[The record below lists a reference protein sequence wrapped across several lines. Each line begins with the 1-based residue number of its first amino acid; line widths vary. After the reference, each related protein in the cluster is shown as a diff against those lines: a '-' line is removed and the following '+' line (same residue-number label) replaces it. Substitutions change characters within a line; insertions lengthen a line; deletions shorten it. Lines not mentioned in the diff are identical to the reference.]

1 MCFLLQLSSLPD
13 LVPALTAAEQ
23 RAAASLKW
31 RTHEK
36 LLQKYACL
44 PQVISSDQ
52 IYYRFL
58 QRMFT
63 IMMTNVSPMPL
74 IWFFLEL
81 AHILELT
88 KFSTFLK
95 SNRKLCSRPSAW
107 RGVVTFASSLGSPFQ
122 PSWRGLHRGG
132 CQHTGFKLDTVLQG
146 ETGRS
151 LNCTVTSALMCTLHV
166 SWPHLRVF
174 LKPLNISL
182 LSLSFTL

>member
-95 SNRKLCSRPSAW
+95 STAGSVHALLPGGVLFPLLPHWVLLLNPAEERAAQGRVSARWLQAWPSAPG
-107 RGVVTFASSLGSPFQ
+107 RGWQGS
-122 PSWRGLHRGG
+122 H
-132 CQHTGFKLDTVLQG
+132 
-146 ETGRS
+146 
-151 LNCTVTSALMCTLHV
+151 CTVTSALMGTFRV
-166 SWPHLRVF
+166 SWPQLCSLR
-174 LKPLNISL
+174 P
-182 LSLSFTL
+182 